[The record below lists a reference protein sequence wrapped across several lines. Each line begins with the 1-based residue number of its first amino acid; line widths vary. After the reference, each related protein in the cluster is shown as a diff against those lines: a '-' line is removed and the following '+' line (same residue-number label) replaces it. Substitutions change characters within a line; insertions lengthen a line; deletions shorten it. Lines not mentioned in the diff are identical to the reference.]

1 MSWLG
6 GTLSSLTSQISN
18 LTSEVLLEGREELD
32 DQGAQLQLFKG
43 RLEQLEGC
51 NATLRK
57 EVSNG
62 EGNELPLLLEQQR
75 DRIQE
80 LERALSEAAIER
92 QEEVA
97 TLQSHH
103 ARQLAEARL
112 QQQQNMAAEADVPS
126 SQQTSS
132 ADPQVPK
139 PNAPV
144 SAELLK
150 KRESKDGACQTDVVP
165 DSVVKQLLQE
175 KQQLEASLVEL
186 DQQNQATLSQLLALK
201 TKLEDEN
208 RHQAKELRKL
218 KELEN
223 YRKPVSCQAS
233 QTDSTPL
240 RTASVETESFTTFT
254 TLSSTGVQTE
264 LVTETSRESPEQ
276 HLAGFKLEARLQ
288 ENCQAKEEHDR
299 NLDEAREKCVW
310 LEQELASRS
319 AREEELEKKL
329 QELTASV
336 KTAATNDV
344 FGERQEGDGAA
355 AQDTSTTAMASMEER
370 LRSLQADK
378 DRILSVM
385 NEKSRESSSLKA
397 EVHRLLG
404 VVAQERQAAAKLRR
418 EKEQQVATAGS
429 RESEDTELTRQALR
443 NLSQLVRDRELE
455 VEAEKQKNSTLL
467 QLLRQCSPV
476 DQDQLQELLEERESL
491 AQRAALADEEQG
503 RLKVVLQQKEGEL
516 SDLRAEVDRLTL
528 DLGLV
533 RLEVDSV
540 TQKLEEKTSALAAVR
555 EEALALRQRIAELEM
570 RVREH
575 QRDQLVQQHSESQS
589 SQDAEEDK
597 ADSESHKSLSKCSSG
612 GVEPVGGLSS
622 GALVQHWQTQA
633 EQYQK
638 QVQELQLKE
647 AKLSKELERL
657 RTHLIQMEESYTQ
670 EALQAE
676 SREESL
682 RTRLMK
688 LEEWARVSES
698 AAQNATEQASQQVG
712 NLAQQLAQ
720 AQSQQSALAEELRH
734 SKASLANLQL
744 VLDHF
749 QTEKDREIQLLRS
762 SYESQ
767 LSLEREKSRQL
778 VALVTQKQEQLEGS
792 RDALEAAER
801 LSQQLD
807 RREEVIAALKQ
818 QLSEREAEMERIR
831 QEVHVV
837 RSTTEGKVDKQ
848 IMKSLVLGY
857 FSSPQ
862 GQRPEV
868 VRLLARV
875 LDFSRDEMDKAG
887 ISLGSQ
893 DGRIHIGWISGFFR
907 KSTGAGTGT
916 GAISRPLNRESF
928 SALFVKFLQE
938 ESEPQKEVRLP
949 VEAMA
954 LGTVSRLPAIKAAP
968 KAAATNT
975 PHLLLQPISESL
987 PTLAPV
993 TLAPEDSKSS
1003 ATNSTAFL
1011 QEMLS

>member
-32 DQGAQLQLFKG
+32 DQGAQLQLFKA

-57 EVSNG
+57 ELERLRSANAELEDRCHATELQLCAERRSREERSNHVVSNG
-62 EGNELPLLLEQQR
+62 EGNELSLLLEQHR

-97 TLQSHH
+97 ALQSHH
-103 ARQLAEARL
+103 ARQLALL
-112 QQQQNMAAEADVPS
+112 QRRMAKEDDASSSLQKSGADL
-126 SQQTSS
+126 
-132 ADPQVPK
+132 QVPK
-139 PNAPV
+139 YDAPM
-144 SAELLK
+144 SMDPHESGD
-150 KRESKDGACQTDVVP
+150 SKDGACQTEDHMVE
-165 DSVVKQLLQE
+165 QLLQE
-175 KQQLEASLVEL
+175 KQQLETSLVEL
-186 DQQNQATLSQLLALK
+186 DQQNQEALAQLLALK
-201 TKLEDEN
+201 TKLEAEN
-208 RHQAKELRKL
+208 RQQAEELK
-218 KELEN
+218 KFEK
-223 YRKPVSCQAS
+223 YSKPVLSRAS

-240 RTASVETESFTTFT
+240 RTASVETESVAASV
-254 TLSSTGVQTE
+254 SSTGVQAQI
-264 LVTETSRESPEQ
+264 VTGTSREEQ
-276 HLAGFKLEARLQ
+276 HSVSSREDDERKFK
-288 ENCQAKEEHDR
+288 
-299 NLDEAREKCVW
+299 EAREKCAW

-319 AREEELEKKL
+319 AREEQLEKKL
-329 QELTASV
+329 EELTA
-336 KTAATNDV
+336 NGI

-355 AQDTSTTAMASMEER
+355 AQDTSTVTASMEER

-404 VVAQERQAAAKLRR
+404 VIAQERQAAAKLRR
-418 EKEQQVATAGS
+418 EQQAVQ
-429 RESEDTELTRQALR
+429 ESDDVELTRQALR

-455 VEAEKQKNSTLL
+455 VEAEKQKNGTLL

-476 DQDQLQELLEERESL
+476 DQEHLQELLEERESL
-491 AQRAALADEEQG
+491 AQRVALADEEQG
-503 RLKVVLQQKEGEL
+503 HLKVALQQKDREL
-516 SDLRAEVDRLTL
+516 SDALAQVDKLTL
-528 DLGLV
+528 DLGLL
-533 RLEVDSV
+533 RLEVDSS
-540 TQKLEEKTSALAAVR
+540 TQKLEEKNSALLAAR
-555 EEALALRQRIAELEM
+555 EEALALRQRIAELQSAVQ
-570 RVREH
+570 RVEH
-575 QRDQLVQQHSESQS
+575 SQP
-589 SQDAEEDK
+589 E
-597 ADSESHKSLSKCSSG
+597 SSG
-612 GVEPVGGLSS
+612 TS
-622 GALVQHWQTQA
+622 VQHWQTQA
-633 EQYQK
+633 EQYQT
-638 QVQELQLKE
+638 QVCELQLKE

-657 RTHLIQMEESYTQ
+657 RTHLIQMEESYTR
-670 EALQAE
+670 EALEAE
-676 SREESL
+676 AREESL
-682 RTRLMK
+682 RSRLMK

-698 AAQNATEQASQQVG
+698 AAQNATEQASQQVD
-712 NLAQQLAQ
+712 NLVQQLAQ

-734 SKASLANLQL
+734 SKASLTNLQS

-767 LSLEREKSRQL
+767 LSLEREKSQQL
-778 VALVTQKQEQLEGS
+778 ISLVTQKQEQLEGS

-807 RREEVIAALKQ
+807 RREEVIATLKQ
-818 QLSEREAEMERIR
+818 QLSEREAELERIH
-831 QEVHVV
+831 QEVHHV

-893 DGRIHIGWISGFFR
+893 EGRIHIGWISGFFR
-907 KSTGAGTGT
+907 KSADNVP
-916 GAISRPLNRESF
+916 RPLNRESF

-954 LGTVSRLPAIKAAP
+954 LGTVSRLPAIKAA
-968 KAAATNT
+968 ASSTT
-975 PHLLLQPISESL
+975 PPPQQHLLLQPISESL

-993 TLAPEDSKSS
+993 TPDDSRD
-1003 ATNSTAFL
+1003 STAFL

>member
-32 DQGAQLQLFKG
+32 DQGAQLQLFKA

-57 EVSNG
+57 ELERLRSANAELEDRCHATELQLCAERRSREERNNHVVSNGG
-62 EGNELPLLLEQQR
+62 EGNELSLLLEQHR

-97 TLQSHH
+97 ALQSHH
-103 ARQLAEARL
+103 ARQLALL
-112 QQQQNMAAEADVPS
+112 QRRMAKEDDASSSLQKSGADL
-126 SQQTSS
+126 
-132 ADPQVPK
+132 QVPK
-139 PNAPV
+139 YDAPM
-144 SAELLK
+144 SMDPHESGD
-150 KRESKDGACQTDVVP
+150 SKDGACQTDDHVVE
-165 DSVVKQLLQE
+165 QLLQE
-175 KQQLEASLVEL
+175 KQQLETSLVEL
-186 DQQNQATLSQLLALK
+186 DQQNQEALAQLLALK
-201 TKLEDEN
+201 TKLEAEN
-208 RHQAKELRKL
+208 RQQAEELK
-218 KELEN
+218 KFEK
-223 YRKPVSCQAS
+223 YSKPVLSRAS

-240 RTASVETESFTTFT
+240 RTASVETESVAASV
-254 TLSSTGVQTE
+254 SSTGVQAQIAVGTFRE
-264 LVTETSRESPEQ
+264 EQHSVSSREDDERK
-276 HLAGFKLEARLQ
+276 FK
-288 ENCQAKEEHDR
+288 
-299 NLDEAREKCVW
+299 EAREKCAW
-310 LEQELASRS
+310 LEQELASHS
-319 AREEELEKKL
+319 AREEQLEKKL
-329 QELTASV
+329 EELTA
-336 KTAATNDV
+336 NGI

-355 AQDTSTTAMASMEER
+355 AQDTSTVTASMEER

-404 VVAQERQAAAKLRR
+404 VIAQERQAAAKLRR
-418 EKEQQVATAGS
+418 EQQAVQ
-429 RESEDTELTRQALR
+429 ESDDVELTRQALR

-455 VEAEKQKNSTLL
+455 VEAEKQKNGTLL

-476 DQDQLQELLEERESL
+476 DQEHLQELLEERESL
-491 AQRAALADEEQG
+491 AQRVALADEEQG
-503 RLKVVLQQKEGEL
+503 HLKVALQQKDREL
-516 SDLRAEVDRLTL
+516 SDALAQVDKLTL
-528 DLGLV
+528 DLGLLH
-533 RLEVDSV
+533 LEVDSS
-540 TQKLEEKTSALAAVR
+540 TQKLEEKNSALLAAR
-555 EEALALRQRIAELEM
+555 EEALALRQRIAELQSAVQ
-570 RVREH
+570 RVEH
-575 QRDQLVQQHSESQS
+575 SQP
-589 SQDAEEDK
+589 E
-597 ADSESHKSLSKCSSG
+597 SSG
-612 GVEPVGGLSS
+612 TS
-622 GALVQHWQTQA
+622 VQHWQTQA
-633 EQYQK
+633 EQYQT
-638 QVQELQLKE
+638 QVCELQLKE

-657 RTHLIQMEESYTQ
+657 RTHLIQMEESYTR
-670 EALQAE
+670 EALEAE
-676 SREESL
+676 AREESL
-682 RTRLMK
+682 RSRLMK

-698 AAQNATEQASQQVG
+698 AAQNATEQASQQVD
-712 NLAQQLAQ
+712 NLVQQLAQ

-734 SKASLANLQL
+734 SKASLTNLQS

-767 LSLEREKSRQL
+767 LSLEREKSQQL
-778 VALVTQKQEQLEGS
+778 ISLVTQKQEQLEGS

-807 RREEVIAALKQ
+807 RREEVIATLKQ
-818 QLSEREAEMERIR
+818 QLSEREAELERIH
-831 QEVHVV
+831 QEVHHV

-893 DGRIHIGWISGFFR
+893 EGRIHIGWISGFFR
-907 KSTGAGTGT
+907 KSADNVP
-916 GAISRPLNRESF
+916 RPLNRESF

-954 LGTVSRLPAIKAAP
+954 LGTVSRLPAIKAAAP
-968 KAAATNT
+968 STT
-975 PHLLLQPISESL
+975 PQQHLLLQPISESL

-993 TLAPEDSKSS
+993 TPDDSRD
-1003 ATNSTAFL
+1003 STAFL

>member
-32 DQGAQLQLFKG
+32 DQGAQLQLFKA

-57 EVSNG
+57 ELERLRSANAELEDRCHATELQLCAERRSREERNNHVVSNG
-62 EGNELPLLLEQQR
+62 QGDELPLLLEQHR

-103 ARQLAEARL
+103 ARQLALL
-112 QQQQNMAAEADVPS
+112 QRHMAEGDDAPS
-126 SQQTSS
+126 FWEKSGT
-132 ADPQVPK
+132 DLQVPE
-139 PNAPV
+139 PDASMSLDPH
-144 SAELLK
+144 E
-150 KRESKDGACQTDVVP
+150 RGDSKDGTCQTDDHVVE
-165 DSVVKQLLQE
+165 QLLQE
-175 KQQLEASLVEL
+175 KHQLEMSLVEL
-186 DQQNQATLSQLLALK
+186 DQQNQEALAQLLALK
-201 TKLEDEN
+201 TKLEAEN
-208 RHQAKELRKL
+208 RQQAEELK
-218 KELEN
+218 KFEK
-223 YRKPVSCQAS
+223 YSKPALSRAS

-240 RTASVETESFTTFT
+240 RTASVETESVGASV
-254 TLSSTGVQTE
+254 SSTGVQTQI
-264 LVTETSRESPEQ
+264 VTGTSREEQ
-276 HLAGFKLEARLQ
+276 HSVSSMEDDERKFK
-288 ENCQAKEEHDR
+288 
-299 NLDEAREKCVW
+299 EAREKCAW

-319 AREEELEKKL
+319 AREEQLEKKL
-329 QELTASV
+329 EELTANG
-336 KTAATNDV
+336 A

-355 AQDTSTTAMASMEER
+355 AQDNSTMTASMEER

-404 VVAQERQAAAKLRR
+404 VIAQERQAAAKLRR
-418 EKEQQVATAGS
+418 EQQAVQ
-429 RESEDTELTRQALR
+429 ESDDVELTRQALR

-455 VEAEKQKNSTLL
+455 VEAEKQKNATLL

-476 DQDQLQELLEERESL
+476 DQEHLQELLEERESL
-491 AQRAALADEEQG
+491 VQRAALADEEQG
-503 RLKVVLQQKEGEL
+503 HLKVALQQKDREL
-516 SDLRAEVDRLTL
+516 SEALAQVDKLAL

-533 RLEVDSV
+533 RLQVDSSM
-540 TQKLEEKTSALAAVR
+540 QKLEEKTSALLAAR
-555 EEALALRQRIAELEM
+555 EEALALRQRIAELQ
-570 RVREH
+570 RVEH
-575 QRDQLVQQHSESQS
+575 SQP
-589 SQDAEEDK
+589 E
-597 ADSESHKSLSKCSSG
+597 SSG
-612 GVEPVGGLSS
+612 SS
-622 GALVQHWQTQA
+622 GQHWQTQA

-638 QVQELQLKE
+638 QVHELQLKE

-657 RTHLIQMEESYTQ
+657 RTHLIQMEESYTR
-670 EALQAE
+670 EALEAE

-682 RTRLMK
+682 RSRLMK

-698 AAQNATEQASQQVG
+698 AALNATEQASQQVD
-712 NLAQQLAQ
+712 NLVQQLALT
-720 AQSQQSALAEELRH
+720 QSQQSALAEELRH
-734 SKASLANLQL
+734 SKASLTNLQS

-749 QTEKDREIQLLRS
+749 QTEKEREIQLLRS

-767 LSLEREKSRQL
+767 LSLEREKSQQL
-778 VALVTQKQEQLEGS
+778 ISLVTQKQEQLEGS

-807 RREEVIAALKQ
+807 RREEVIATLKQ
-818 QLSEREAEMERIR
+818 QLSEREAELERIR
-831 QEVHVV
+831 QEVYDV

-893 DGRIHIGWISGFFR
+893 EGRIHIGWISGFFR
-907 KSTGAGTGT
+907 KSAGTVP
-916 GAISRPLNRESF
+916 RPLNRESF

-938 ESEPQKEVRLP
+938 ESEPQQEVRLP

-968 KAAATNT
+968 TT
-975 PHLLLQPISESL
+975 PPQQHLLLQPISESL

-993 TLAPEDSKSS
+993 TPDDSRD
-1003 ATNSTAFL
+1003 STAFL
-1011 QEMLS
+1011 QEMLSSAR